1 MSIYE
6 IPDSLTDLFMEV
18 DESDGY
24 IQYRIVDYTEGVDM
38 DNIDSLTYFLE
49 QVDIHS
55 DYVAEDHGTLVI
67 LEHPEYE
74 KRVTIH
80 SGGLGDFFS
89 HQFEASWEE
98 E

>member
-6 IPDSLTDLFMEV
+6 IPSSFNELFSDVSEN
-18 DESDGY
+18 DGY
-24 IQYRIVDYTEGVDM
+24 IQYRIIDYSEGMSM
-38 DNIDSLTYFLE
+38 DNNESLTYFLE
-49 QVDIHS
+49 QVDIHTN
-55 DYVAEDHGTLVI
+55 YVAEDHGTLVI

-74 KRVTIH
+74 TRVAIH